1 VESEW
6 RILFADIVF
15 PMIRFEAKGYRKEIR
30 KLREGVQ
37 SLRGSEQRRSTTEME
52 SASSSV
58 GGSPEL
64 SRGRPVLPAAEQT
77 PEALRRIAPN
87 ARPLPP
93 QRLSADAI
101 ASATAVALR
110 SASSSSLGLEH
121 QSAPQRPKTPLSSHK
136 KLPKPPSSPKP
147 TSTNAT
153 QPPAINNARTTSSL
167 LST

>member
-1 VESEW
+1 
-6 RILFADIVF
+6 
-15 PMIRFEAKGYRKEIR
+15 MIRFEAKGYRKEIR
-30 KLREGVQ
+30 KLRERVQ

-77 PEALRRIAPN
+77 AKASRRITPN
-87 ARPLPP
+87 AHPLPP

-110 SASSSSLGLEH
+110 SASPSTFEMDH
-121 QSAPQRPKTPLSSHK
+121 QSASQRPKTPLSSHK
-136 KLPKPPSSPKP
+136 KLPRPPPSPKP
-147 TSTNAT
+147 TSTDAT

-167 LST
+167 LSSI